1 MAEMM
6 TNKRI
11 FREAGVLTLIK
22 QTADGR
28 DSTDPKDIWTSDGG
42 IVDNVTTS
50 YNKSTSEMNDGNSMF
65 AAGTYLEKV
74 AATVVPQ
81 LNTID
86 PKLWSF
92 LTGGKIVTRK
102 NDPFYM
108 SAIEK
113 VITKGEGAAYQI
125 DMGNPLAKDST
136 ILVRSTAYGTD
147 FTKVASGETEV
158 AVGSFKVDYDTG
170 ILTFNAEDVNKVV
183 FISCYFLAPE
193 TISYEVPAIPE
204 NPTFKIIL
212 SGRNYDVKETNMVYD
227 NYIVD
232 SVRVSGDVPLPPR
245 QKTLGNW
252 SPTFNLE
259 KPRPGAQAISWQ
271 NAAPF
276 DTETEVTEGA

>member
-50 YNKSTSEMNDGNSMF
+50 YNKSTTEMNDGNSMF

-92 LTGGKIVTRK
+92 LTGGKIVKKT
-102 NDPFYM
+102 NDPFYR
-108 SAIEK
+108 SGIDK
-113 VITKGEGAAYQI
+113 SITKGEGEEYQI
-125 DMGNPLAKDST
+125 ELGNALAPNST
-136 ILVRSTAYGTD
+136 ILVRNAAYGTD
-147 FTKVASGETEV
+147 FIKVAGEIAP
-158 AVGSFKVDYDTG
+158 AVGEFKVDYDTG

-204 NPTFKIIL
+204 NPAFKLIA
-212 SGRNYDVKETNMVYD
+212 SGKNYDVKETNMVYD

-259 KPRPGAQAISWQ
+259 KPRPGAQAIAWQ

-276 DTETEVTEGA
+276 GDEATEV